1 MESNRKAFSNYLS
14 NLYMESSSEYV
25 RLYDWEN
32 HYIDIVPVEVEAEVI
47 EQTMEELDKADWW
60 GIGLDVVDIAKTLYQ
75 NDTLSW
81 YYMQWPDYD
90 DNHDRIVAEIEAF
103 LKEKKKSI
111 SRYFFWTAGVSMLE
125 GSALASALVDAF
137 MDDELLD
144 DDDHVYDQCFQ
155 FIGHANQP
163 PYVSII
169 LGVE

>member
-25 RLYDWEN
+25 RLSDWEN
-32 HYIDIVPVEVEAEVI
+32 HYINLVPVDVGTEVI
-47 EQTMEELDKADWW
+47 EQTLEDLDKEDWW
-60 GIGLDVVDIAKTLYQ
+60 VGLDVVDIAKTLYQ
-75 NDTLSW
+75 NDALSW

-125 GSALASALVDAF
+125 GSALASALVNAF

-144 DDDHVYDQCFQ
+144 DVDHVYDQCFQ
-155 FIGHANQP
+155 IISHANQP

>member
-1 MESNRKAFSNYLS
+1 MASNRKAFSNYLS

-32 HYIDIVPVEVEAEVI
+32 NYIDIVPVEVEAEVI

-111 SRYFFWTAGVSMLE
+111 SRYFFWTAGESMLE
-125 GSALASALVDAF
+125 GAALASALVNAF
-137 MDDELLD
+137 MDEELLD
-144 DDDHVYDQCFQ
+144 DHDHVYDQCFQ
-155 FIGHANQP
+155 IIGHANQP

-169 LGVE
+169 LGV